1 MNIDIIFSW
10 PKEYLNIVM
19 GNGYGNPYTKE
30 YFEYRDGE
38 NPHTSVRL
46 NIWKI
51 YVLAPRSPPKCAY
64 PIKSLF
70 SGSQLKISP
79 PPLPAFQD
87 SHKDTDIHIFQFTFR
102 FQFCCGFARFPH
114 CREEFCSTC
123 ILFTYSTFP
132 HVCTWVMN
140 HYFLE

>member
-1 MNIDIIFSW
+1 MRYIYCMNIDIIFSW

-70 SGSQLKISP
+70 SGSQLKMSP
-79 PPLPAFQD
+79 PFPRFRTLTRTQIYIYFSLLSVSNFVVSLRGSRTAERNFALLVFYLRILPPPMYV
-87 SHKDTDIHIFQFTFR
+87 H
-102 FQFCCGFARFPH
+102 G
-114 CREEFCSTC
+114 
-123 ILFTYSTFP
+123 
-132 HVCTWVMN
+132 
-140 HYFLE
+140 